1 MNNANPTQFDV
12 YWAEMSP
19 CDHFVQIYE
28 HDDVM
33 LDALEGFV
41 AGAVRSD
48 ESAIII
54 ATPGHRAALDFRLR
68 RQGLDLDRATREDRY
83 ICLDADATLASFMVD
98 GWPDEKLFAAVVDGL
113 LERALRNGR
122 RVRAFGEMV
131 ALLWAQ
137 GHDGAVVRLEQLWHG
152 LCREKSFALLCAYPK
167 SGFTKDASQSV
178 KEICEAHS
186 KVVGQVH

>member
-1 MNNANPTQFDV
+1 MPDAREFDV

-28 HDDVM
+28 HDEVL

-41 AGAVRSD
+41 AGALRSK

-54 ATPGHRAALDFRLR
+54 ATPGHRASLEYRLR
-68 RQGLDLDRATREDRY
+68 RQGLDVDAAIKEDRY
-83 ICLDADATLASFMVD
+83 IALDADATLAVFMRD
-98 GWPDEKLFAAVVDGL
+98 GWPDEKLFFEMIDEL
-113 LERALRNGR
+113 LERSLRNGA

-131 ALLWAQ
+131 ALLWGE
-137 GHDGAVVRLEQLWHG
+137 GHSEAVLRLEQLWHG
-152 LCREKSFALLCAYPK
+152 LCRAKSFALLCAYPK
-167 SGFTKDASQSV
+167 SGFTENAGTSV

-186 KVVGQVH
+186 KVVGTVH